1 MVNEQK
7 AKASTAE
14 GTISGLLKQSNQID
28 IQSSKIQKQTT
39 LATNKLLELQTKALD
54 DTKQVSRVPE
64 ELKVLEDQLERK
76 KLELNLVME

>member
-1 MVNEQK
+1 M
-7 AKASTAE
+7 
-14 GTISGLLKQSNQID
+14 LKQSNQID